1 MARAPLPI
9 LDPSRDA
16 AALLRR
22 LGFAVLMLVVPVAGL
37 LSRRGV
43 VLFVPIGVS
52 LLVVAALLDSQVRP
66 MRQTLARLLGSVGAV
81 AIAAGLIWI
90 TVSLLWAPRP
100 ASSVERLLSVLT
112 TLGIAF
118 AGYLALPDRMRA
130 ANLYLVPVGA
140 ALAAA
145 TAIFLNFIARDLDED
160 GGGLQRGLV
169 VVALFAWPAIAWLRS
184 REREIEALTLAI
196 LIATATVVVGGTTPV
211 PIALGAGA
219 VAYALTSLWPKGG
232 ASATGA
238 LMALVVLTA
247 PLLPF
252 VLSPLLT
259 GKLPGNPWGDGLEAW
274 RAIVASDPVRLLTG
288 HGFGALARE
297 RLDGLLPAGT
307 PSWAPV
313 QIWYEFGLVGAFV
326 GAAALW
332 SGPRGAVTSYAPLL
346 PGVIAAY
353 ATAFTL
359 ALFGIGTGQMWWL
372 NVLALLVVAFV
383 AAERGQFRTSRPRAL
398 LFGAAR
404 EGAAAPP
411 RPATARRPAAPQRP
425 TLPAGSRPR

>member
-52 LLVVAALLDSQVRP
+52 LLVVAALLDGQIRP

-140 ALAAA
+140 ALATA

-160 GGGLQRGLV
+160 GGGFQRGLV

-196 LIATATVVVGGTTPV
+196 LIATATVVVCGTTPV

-219 VAYALTSLWPKGG
+219 VAIAAGLIWITLSLLWAPRP
-232 ASATGA
+232 ASSVER
-238 LMALVVLTA
+238 LLSVLTTLGIA
-247 PLLPF
+247 FAGYLALP
-252 VLSPLLT
+252 
-259 GKLPGNPWGDGLEAW
+259 DRM
-274 RAIVASDPVRLLTG
+274 RAANL
-288 HGFGALARE
+288 
-297 RLDGLLPAGT
+297 
-307 PSWAPV
+307 
-313 QIWYEFGLVGAFV
+313 YLVPV
-326 GAAALW
+326 GAAL
-332 SGPRGAVTSYAPLL
+332 
-346 PGVIAAY
+346 AA
-353 ATAFTL
+353 ATAIFL
-359 ALFGIGTGQMWWL
+359 NFIARDLDEDGGGFQRGLVVVALFAWPAIAWL
-372 NVLALLVVAFV
+372 RSR
-383 AAERGQFRTSRPRAL
+383 ER
-398 LFGAAR
+398 
-404 EGAAAPP
+404 EI
-411 RPATARRPAAPQRP
+411 
-425 TLPAGSRPR
+425 